1 MAVGFPVKVD
11 YETGDVLTADNMS
24 SLSGTVNLLES
35 AQYAAGKNKII
46 NGDFGI
52 WQRGTTL
59 TTPAGSTYL
68 ADRWLIGYDGTAPT
82 ASVYDRQTFTLGTA
96 PVAGYESN
104 YFARTTVTTKGSNT
118 RTGLAQRVESVRTFA
133 GQTVTFSFYAKA
145 DTTRTGAIQV
155 IQSFGSGG
163 SANVTVVDSAISLTA
178 SWQRFTATIS
188 IPSITGKTIGAGE
201 YLTFIVNHN
210 SANGYY
216 LDLWGAQA
224 EAGSTASPF
233 QTATGTIQGEL
244 AACQRYYYRQTG
256 TNNTPFP
263 FGMAAS
269 SVAFRLL
276 FAYKQSMRIAPT
288 SIDFSG
294 LQIVDTV
301 AGYAVSNLV
310 ITSAGTDFADL
321 TATAVGLTAQRAGW
335 INGSGTCYIGLS
347 AEL

>member
-1 MAVGFPVKVD
+1 MAVGFPTKVD
-11 YETGDVLTADNMS
+11 YNTGDVLSAQNMND
-24 SLSGTVNLLES
+24 LSGTVNLLES

-82 ASVYDRQTFTLGTA
+82 ASVYDQQTFTLGTA

-163 SANVTVVDSAISLTA
+163 SANVTVVDSAISLTD

-188 IPSITGKTIGAGE
+188 IPSIAGKTIGAGD
-201 YLTFIVNHN
+201 YLTFIVYHN
-210 SANGYY
+210 SANGSY

-244 AACQRYYYRQTG
+244 AACQRYYQSIQGSMATG
-256 TNNTPFP
+256 VLSSSTAGYVTYNMPVVMRTTPTPTIPAGPYTNYIDQSGT
-263 FGMAAS
+263 S
-269 SVAFRLL
+269 FRT
-276 FAYKQSMRIAPT
+276 PT
-288 SIDFSG
+288 SITSYSTTT
-294 LQIVDTV
+294 QTV
-301 AGYAVSNLV
+301 V
-310 ITSAGTDFADL
+310 
-321 TATAVGLTAQRAGW
+321 
-335 INGSGTCYIGLS
+335 LS
-347 AEL
+347 ASGMSGGTTGAFIFLVGGFYPLSSEL